1 LTEVAELTEVTELT
15 AAADRKRERIAR
27 RQVDKFTER
36 RDQLAEAAR
45 QTLAELGYAN
55 TSLRDIA
62 QNSDFSHGVL
72 HYYFADKFELITYC
86 VRQYK
91 AECVKRYDSIV
102 ATAVTTDELTT
113 GIGAAMAG
121 TLRAD
126 AGMHR
131 LWYDLRNQSLFDKAF
146 RPDVAEIDQSLE
158 RMIWRIV
165 SKFAE
170 LAGKPPA
177 VSPGVAYALAD
188 GLFQHALLAHVAGD
202 AGAAGELDAR
212 VRLLLPS
219 LVP

>member
-1 LTEVAELTEVTELT
+1 LTEVE
-15 AAADRKRERIAR
+15 DRKRERIAR
-27 RQVDKFTER
+27 RQVDKFAER
-36 RDQLAEAAR
+36 RDQLAAAAL

-102 ATAVTTDELTT
+102 ATATTEDELRT
-113 GIGAAMAG
+113 GFGAAMAG
-121 TLRAD
+121 TLRED
-126 AGMHR
+126 ASMHR
-131 LWYDLRNQSLFDKAF
+131 LWYDLRNQSLFDEAF
-146 RPDVAEIDQSLE
+146 RPDVKEIDQSLE

-165 SKFAE
+165 GRYAE

-177 VSPGVAYALAD
+177 VAPNLAYALAD
-188 GLFQHALLAHVAGD
+188 GVFQHALLAHLAGD
-202 AGAAGELDAR
+202 VTAADELNASIC
-212 VRLLLPS
+212 LLLPS
-219 LVP
+219 LLATSRTTLTGLL